1 MLFSNI
7 FNFNLSF
14 EDSSMKIET
23 LRMFANKL
31 RRDVKVLEERKEI
44 ERLLARGRKREREKR
59 GAAWKMRGVKVL
71 LTRWKNHY
79 RFWGNKLLI
88 YTATLSLSSPPIRV
102 QDVKGDLLFARGCS
116 NYPIILSLVILFLN
130 EKRMTMREMYEG
142 ERLRRVKFNDIR

>member
-44 ERLLARGRKREREKR
+44 ERLLARGRKRERER
-59 GAAWKMRGVKVL
+59 EE
-71 LTRWKNHY
+71 
-79 RFWGNKLLI
+79 
-88 YTATLSLSSPPIRV
+88 V
-102 QDVKGDLLFARGCS
+102 QR
-116 NYPIILSLVILFLN
+116 
-130 EKRMTMREMYEG
+130 EKCEG
-142 ERLRRVKFNDIR
+142 

>member
-59 GAAWKMRGVKVL
+59 CSVK
-71 LTRWKNHY
+71 N
-79 RFWGNKLLI
+79 
-88 YTATLSLSSPPIRV
+88 
-102 QDVKGDLLFARGCS
+102 ARGKS
-116 NYPIILSLVILFLN
+116 IADALEKSLPFL
-130 EKRMTMREMYEG
+130 G
-142 ERLRRVKFNDIR
+142 E

>member
-44 ERLLARGRKREREKR
+44 ERLLARGREREREKCS
-59 GAAWKMRGVKVL
+59 VK
-71 LTRWKNHY
+71 N
-79 RFWGNKLLI
+79 
-88 YTATLSLSSPPIRV
+88 
-102 QDVKGDLLFARGCS
+102 ARGKS
-116 NYPIILSLVILFLN
+116 IADALEKSLPFL
-130 EKRMTMREMYEG
+130 G
-142 ERLRRVKFNDIR
+142 E